1 MTYWEALRL
10 SIWPAIDQTIDVL
23 VYLWSFYCLVK
34 WACSWW
40 HKLDE
45 YEYEDEEFDPFVS
58 AAPSGTGEPRPIRRY
73 HIGELESRDGE
84 RE

>member
-10 SIWPAIDQTIDVL
+10 SVWPAIDQTVDVL

-34 WACSWW
+34 WACSCWN
-40 HKLDE
+40 KLDE
-45 YEYEDEEFDPFVS
+45 DEEDEDFDPFVS
-58 AAPSGTGEPRPIRRY
+58 AAPSGTGEPRPISRY
-73 HIGELESRDGE
+73 DIGALESRDGE

>member
-1 MTYWEALRL
+1 MTYWEAMRL
-10 SIWPAIDQTIDVL
+10 SIWPAIDQTVDVF

-34 WACSWW
+34 WACSVW

-45 YEYEDEEFDPFVS
+45 YEDEEEEFDPLS
-58 AAPSGTGEPRPIRRY
+58 AAPSGTGEPRPISRCS
-73 HIGELESRDGE
+73 IGELESRDGE